1 MGEKFP
7 ALTICR
13 SAWRCRRCALG
24 CALYLWSRAMNPSPS
39 LLLVGCGDIGGRLA
53 RLMLAADWTV
63 YGLRRTISQLPAGVL
78 PVAADLQQAACPAA
92 WPAGELDYLVY
103 CVAASESGEVGY
115 RAAYVDGLRHV
126 LSWLAQAGQRP
137 KRVLFVSSTS
147 VYGQRDGELVDEHSA
162 TEPEGFS
169 GRIML
174 EAEQLLLTSG
184 LPASVLRLSGI
195 YGPGR
200 EFLLNQ
206 VRQGYRVIS
215 TPPLY
220 GNRIHADD
228 AAGLLA
234 FLLEAD
240 TRGVALDDCYIGV
253 DDAPA
258 PLHEVV
264 AWLREQMTVSSW
276 AEEAT
281 LRRSGSKRCSN
292 ARARALGWAPQY
304 PSFREGY
311 AALLAT
317 SSTD

>member
-1 MGEKFP
+1 
-7 ALTICR
+7 
-13 SAWRCRRCALG
+13 
-24 CALYLWSRAMNPSPS
+24 MNPSPS
-39 LLLVGCGDIGGRLA
+39 LLLVGCGDIGSRLA
-53 RLMLAADWTV
+53 RLMLAADCTV
-63 YGLRRTISQLPAGVL
+63 YGLRRDISQLPAGVL
-78 PVAADLQQAACPAA
+78 PVACDLQQAVCPSA
-92 WPAGELDYLVY
+92 WPAGQLDYLVY
-103 CVAASESGEVGY
+103 CVAASASGEAGY
-115 RAAYVDGLRHV
+115 RAAYVEGLRHV
-126 LSWLAQAGQRP
+126 LGWLAQAGQRP

-147 VYGQRDGELVDEHSA
+147 VYGQRDGEWVDETSA

-234 FLLEAD
+234 YLLCAD
-240 TRGVALDDCYIGV
+240 QRGVALDDCYLGV

-258 PLHEVV
+258 ALHEVV
-264 AWLREQMTVSSW
+264 AWLRDYLGVSQW
-276 AEEAT
+276 AQESSV
-281 LRRSGSKRCSN
+281 RRSGSKRCSN
-292 ARARALGWAPQY
+292 ARARALGWVPQY
-304 PSFREGY
+304 PSYREGY
-311 AALLAT
+311 AALLTA
-317 SSTD
+317 DNRAQ